1 MPRQYSMGGRA
12 APSTPS
18 PTGSGTRGTPPRPA
32 PKNLRER
39 FIALRNL
46 PPFLSELWAASP
58 PLLVADLAL
67 RSVRAVLPVATLF
80 VGKLIIDEVVALLR
94 AGGTFDSLGA
104 ALDGGHFNRLGL
116 WLGCEFGL
124 AVLSDLFGRIV
135 SLVDSLLAEKY
146 TNATSIRLMQHAA
159 ALDLEDFEDAEMQ
172 DRLDRARRQTA
183 GRSALMAQMFGQAQD
198 AVTVIT
204 FAAGV
209 IVYAPWLIVLL
220 IVALVPAFLGEA
232 HFNAQSY
239 SLNYAWTS
247 ERRVLDYL
255 RQVGASVETAK
266 EVKIFGLNPFLIERY
281 RALAEGFYAANSSLA
296 KRRAWWGSAF
306 ATLGTIGYY
315 IAYAVIAWRT
325 VRGEFSIGDLTF
337 LSGSFRRLRNL
348 LENLLIGFSQ
358 LAGQALY
365 LDDLYS
371 FFEIAPEI
379 RSPENARPFPRP
391 IREGFVFENVGFR
404 YPGAERWAVRELSFT
419 LQVGEVLALVGEN
432 GAGKTTLV
440 KLLARLYDPDEG
452 RILLDGYDLREYDLE
467 ALRAHVGVIFQ
478 DFMRYAFTAAE
489 NVAVGR
495 IEARSDRPRIERAAA
510 QSLADAV
517 IRRLPKGYDQI
528 MGKRFSTGVDL
539 SGGEWQKVAIARAYM
554 RDADLLILDE
564 PTAALDARAEFEVFQ
579 RFKELSAGKTAV
591 LISHRFSTVRMAD
604 RILVLDGGRIEEVGT
619 HAELLTA
626 GKRYA
631 ELFELQAAGYR

>member
-12 APSTPS
+12 APNTPS

-46 PPFLSELWAASP
+46 PPFLRELWAASP
-58 PLLVADLAL
+58 PLLMADLAL

-296 KRRAWWGSAF
+296 KRRAWWGSTF